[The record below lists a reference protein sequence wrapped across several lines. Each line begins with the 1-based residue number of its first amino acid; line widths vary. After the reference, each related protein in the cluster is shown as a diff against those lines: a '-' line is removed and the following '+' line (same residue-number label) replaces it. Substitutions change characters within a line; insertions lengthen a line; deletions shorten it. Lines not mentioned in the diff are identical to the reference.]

1 VVEAAEAGDFHIDPV
16 ETIDQGIEL
25 LTGVEAGER
34 DEQGAFPDDT
44 INGRVEARL
53 REFADRRRQF
63 ALTDGEAESSEA

>member
-1 VVEAAEAGDFHIDPV
+1 MEAG
-16 ETIDQGIEL
+16 T
-25 LTGVEAGER
+25 R

-63 ALTDGEAESSEA
+63 ALTDGQADMTEEA